1 MPTRDAAPHVEAFEP
16 AKKKRKGS
24 SSGEREVCVAA
35 RQGHIL
41 ATSFHPELTSDSR
54 WHAMFLDMVRERK
67 KE

>member
-1 MPTRDAAPHVEAFEP
+1 MLLLGFDVRRRGRGEGRGAVLERAA
-16 AKKKRKGS
+16 GL
-24 SSGEREVCVAA
+24 VAA